1 MSNKNIGGICMAVNL
16 HFNKPSAPIHISH
29 RYRDTMNV
37 MTQYHA
43 HDEHYEVYYLIKGK
57 RKYFIKDKT
66 YYVNEGDIVFI
77 NKGDLHRTFYVD
89 DFEHERLLINFRAD
103 FLNCE
108 YGSYAYLLDLVFQ
121 QPIIIQL
128 KFKEKQ
134 RFEDILYSMV
144 NEVQKDD
151 EGQEL
156 YLKTLLVQL
165 LINSVRHLANNNAD
179 SQEYTGNVY
188 NKVTEIIHY
197 INEHYDDDS
206 ISLESISDTFYIS
219 PYYLS
224 RIFKNVTG
232 FTYTEYLNHVRIQKA
247 QRMLKESNL
256 KVIDIAGK
264 VGFNSLTHFGRVF
277 KNNTRYTPSAYR
289 KIHKV

>member
-1 MSNKNIGGICMAVNL
+1 MWDKNIGGICMAVNL

-29 RYRDTMNV
+29 RFRDTMNV

-128 KFKEKQ
+128 NFKEKQ

>member
-1 MSNKNIGGICMAVNL
+1 MAVNL

-128 KFKEKQ
+128 NFKEKQ

>member
-1 MSNKNIGGICMAVNL
+1 
-16 HFNKPSAPIHISH
+16 
-29 RYRDTMNV
+29 
-37 MTQYHA
+37 
-43 HDEHYEVYYLIKGK
+43 
-57 RKYFIKDKT
+57 
-66 YYVNEGDIVFI
+66 
-77 NKGDLHRTFYVD
+77 
-89 DFEHERLLINFRAD
+89 
-103 FLNCE
+103 
-108 YGSYAYLLDLVFQ
+108 
-121 QPIIIQL
+121 
-128 KFKEKQ
+128 
-134 RFEDILYSMV
+134 MV

>member
-1 MSNKNIGGICMAVNL
+1 MWDKNIGGICMAVNL

-29 RYRDTMNV
+29 RFRDTMNV

-128 KFKEKQ
+128 NFKEKQ

-144 NEVQKDD
+144 NEVEKDD

>member
-1 MSNKNIGGICMAVNL
+1 MWNKNIGGICMAVNL

-128 KFKEKQ
+128 NFKEKQ

-247 QRMLKESNL
+247 QRMLKESDL

>member
-1 MSNKNIGGICMAVNL
+1 MWNKNIGGICMAVNL

-128 KFKEKQ
+128 NFKEKQ